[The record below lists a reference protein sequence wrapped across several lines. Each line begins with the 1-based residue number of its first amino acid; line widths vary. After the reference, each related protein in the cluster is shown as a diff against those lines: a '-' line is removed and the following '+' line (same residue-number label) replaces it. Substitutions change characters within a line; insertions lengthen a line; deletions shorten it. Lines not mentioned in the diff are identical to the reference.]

1 MRIKD
6 IAPIILAAVS
16 AVSSVGAV
24 IMAIH
29 ETPRAIQILDDHR
42 LEIDPDFECEGD
54 PLTTGE
60 KIKDY
65 SKGYWKTGILLGLAV
80 GSGIAGCVIGHMNYK
95 SLAAT
100 TALISAAYSKHKDKV
115 KKFVGEEKAKLI
127 DKAVKDEMEIER
139 SKNPSDQ
146 VWFYDTVSDTYFQM
160 TWQEYWNA
168 KLLANRDLNTYGEI
182 SLGNMFPNIV
192 KYLND
197 KKAADWE
204 WFVDDVMENYGYPWL
219 DIWEEEYNA
228 PYSENQEPGKQDSG
242 IRDGKHTWVI
252 RYGMWPLPPEI
263 AKDYQYIG
271 AAGRQVTA

>member
-42 LEIDPDFECEGD
+42 LEVDPNFECEED
-54 PLTTGE
+54 PLTTSE

-65 SKGYWKTGILLGLAV
+65 AKGYWKTGILLGLSV

-100 TALISAAYSKHKDKV
+100 TALLSAAYSKHKDKV
-115 KKFVGEEKAKLI
+115 KKIVGEEKAKLI
-127 DKAVKDEMEIER
+127 DQAVKDEMEYER
-139 SKNPSDQ
+139 SKNSTEL
-146 VWFYDTVSDTYFQM
+146 VWFYDTVSETCFPM
-160 TWQEYWNA
+160 TWQEYWDA
-168 KLLANRDLNTYGEI
+168 KLCANRDLNTYGEI
-182 SLGNMFPNIV
+182 ALGNMYPNIT
-192 KYLND
+192 KYMED
-197 KKAADWE
+197 KKYAGEE
-204 WFVDDVMENYGYPWL
+204 WFVDELLENYGYPWL
-219 DIWEEEYNA
+219 DITEELYNA
-228 PYSENQEPGKQDSG
+228 PGSENQENGKYDKD
-242 IRDGKHTWVI
+242 IRGGKPTWVI
-252 RYGMWPLPPEI
+252 RYGLWPLPPEV

-271 AAGRQVTA
+271 AAGRQITA